1 VVEIGSKES
10 VSALSDVPIVV
21 YRLYG
26 HYSFNARDGG
36 QAVKVVLSEG
46 YAVGHWFNGA
56 KLIVGKR
63 VAVSIE
69 QALYH
74 GFARIVA

>member
-1 VVEIGSKES
+1 VVEIRAAAGA
-10 VSALSDVPIVV
+10 SAFANVPIVV
-21 YRLYG
+21 YLLYG

-36 QAVKVVLSEG
+36 QAVKVLLSEG
-46 YAVGHWFNGA
+46 YAVANWLNGA
-56 KLIVGKR
+56 KLIVGPR

-74 GFARIVA
+74 GFARIVE

>member
-1 VVEIGSKES
+1 MGAAGAS
-10 VSALSDVPIVV
+10 VLANLPIVV

-26 HYSFNARDGG
+26 HYSFNPRDGG
-36 QAVKVVLSEG
+36 QPVKVVLSEG
-46 YAVGHWFNGA
+46 YAVGEWFNGA
-56 KLIVGKR
+56 KLIIGPR

>member
-1 VVEIGSKES
+1 VVEVGTASA
-10 VSALSDVPIVV
+10 SALANQPIVV

-26 HYSFNARDGG
+26 HYSFNPRDGG
-36 QAVKVVLSEG
+36 QAVTVVLSEG
-46 YAVGHWFNGA
+46 YAIGDWFNGA
-56 KLIVGKR
+56 KLIVGTR

-74 GFARIVA
+74 GFARIVS

>member
-1 VVEIGSKES
+1 VVEIGAP
-10 VSALSDVPIVV
+10 VGASAFADVPIVV

-26 HYSFNARDGG
+26 HYSFNPSDGG
-36 QAVKVVLSEG
+36 QAVKVLLSDG
-46 YAVGHWFNGA
+46 YAVGHWLNGA
-56 KLIVGKR
+56 RLIVGPR